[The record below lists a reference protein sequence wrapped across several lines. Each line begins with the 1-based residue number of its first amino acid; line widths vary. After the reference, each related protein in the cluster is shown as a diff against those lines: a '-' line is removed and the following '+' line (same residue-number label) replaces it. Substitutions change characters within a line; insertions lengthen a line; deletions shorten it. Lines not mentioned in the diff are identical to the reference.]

1 MGNLQLEA
9 SYLNG
14 FFHGDMKCYTKDEK
28 LLALIK
34 ADNHKFIN
42 GKCYNNKVLTDK
54 DLEEIS
60 NANNEEVIKY
70 LQKYVLKREIL
81 NSL

>member
-1 MGNLQLEA
+1 
-9 SYLNG
+9 
-14 FFHGDMKCYTKDEK
+14 MKYYTKDEK

-34 ADNHKFIN
+34 ADNKFIN
-42 GKCYNNKVLTDK
+42 GKCFNNKVLTDK

-70 LQKYVLKREIL
+70 LQKYVLKRAIL